1 MKSYASI
8 RWKITSQIES
18 NRLMITELFTPFVD
32 FAGRTVLELGCNK
45 GYLLN
50 SFLQLSEFRAIDAE
64 IHPEALKIAEA
75 NYGERIT
82 FIRTSADRIPL
93 PDESVDVI
101 YTIDTVEHLSSPSKI
116 FSECFRVLRP
126 GGMFLVHFE
135 AWLTPYGSGT
145 LRT

>member
-82 FIRTSADRIPL
+82 FIKTSADRIPL

-101 YTIDTVEHLSSPSKI
+101 YTIDTVEHLGQSLENI
-116 FSECFRVLRP
+116 L
-126 GGMFLVHFE
+126 
-135 AWLTPYGSGT
+135 
-145 LRT
+145 